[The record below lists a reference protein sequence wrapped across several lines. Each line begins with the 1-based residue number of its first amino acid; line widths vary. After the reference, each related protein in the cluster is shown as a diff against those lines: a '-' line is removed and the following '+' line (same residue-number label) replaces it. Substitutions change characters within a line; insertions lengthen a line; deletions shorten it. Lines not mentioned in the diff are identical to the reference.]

1 MKKTLLFVIL
11 LVNSFTVLAQQDLYN
26 YENSRRFGEY
36 LLKSGQFEL
45 ATKEYERLVF
55 LNPTN
60 DTVKLRLLRAY
71 RLNERFETGI
81 LRTQQL
87 YPITENLPFPHAIE
101 YSKLLM
107 NDRQWIAANAFWDK
121 SESISVDDKQLFKTS
136 ASIFNTDFDTAKS
149 YLRLIKDSTNVLAV
163 NYNRIVDEGLY
174 GKYKSPLLAGALS
187 TVIPGLGRVYSGD
200 WKDGLVSIIFT
211 AGMAFQSYRGFNKDG
226 IKSTRGW
233 IYGGAGAGFYL
244 GNIYGSVKSAK
255 NKNKKK
261 TNLLQHEASTLFNAY
276 YN

>member
-1 MKKTLLFVIL
+1 MKKTLFFTIL
-11 LVNSFTVLAQQDLYN
+11 LVNSLIASAQKDLYN
-26 YENSRRFGEY
+26 YENSRKFGEY

-60 DTVKLRLLRAY
+60 DTIKLNLLRAY
-71 RLNERFETGI
+71 RLNEKFETGI

-87 YPITENLPFPHAIE
+87 FPATEKLPFQHSIE

-107 NDRQWIAANAFWDK
+107 NDRQWATANSFWEI
-121 SESISVDDKQLFKTS
+121 SENMPADDKQLFRTS
-136 ASIFNTDFDTAKS
+136 ASIFNTDFETAKT
-149 YLRLIKDSTNVLAV
+149 YLQLINDSTNVLAINYDQIV
-163 NYNRIVDEGLY
+163 NEGLN
-174 GKYKSPLLAGALS
+174 GKRKSPFLAGALS
-187 TVIPGLGRVYSGD
+187 TIVPGLGRTYTGD
-200 WKDGLVSIIFT
+200 WKDGIVSLIFT
-211 AGMAFQSYRGFNKDG
+211 AGMAFQSYRGFNSDG
-226 IKSTRGW
+226 IKSAKGW
-233 IYGGAGAGFYL
+233 IYGGIGTGFYL

-261 TNLLQHEASTLFNAY
+261 INLLQHEASTFFNAY

>member
-1 MKKTLLFVIL
+1 MKKTLLLFIL
-11 LVNSFTVLAQQDLYN
+11 FINATIASAQQDLYN

-55 LNPTN
+55 LNPAD
-60 DTVKLRLLRAY
+60 DTLKLNLLKAY
-71 RLNERFETGI
+71 RFNEKFETGI

-87 YPITENLPFPHAIE
+87 YTEIENLPFLHSIE

-107 NDRQWIAANAFWDK
+107 NDRQWSTANTFWDK
-121 SESISVDDKQLFKTS
+121 SNNMPEDDKQLFKTS
-136 ASIFNTDFDTAKS
+136 ASIFNTDFKTAKS
-149 YLRLIKDSTNVLAV
+149 YLQLINDSTNVLAV
-163 NYNRIVDEGLY
+163 NYERIVDEGLY
-174 GKYKSPLLAGALS
+174 GKRKSPFLAGALS
-187 TVIPGLGRVYSGD
+187 TIIPGMGRVYSGD
-200 WKDGLVSIIFT
+200 WKDGLVSLIFT

-233 IYGGAGAGFYL
+233 IYGGIGTGFYL

>member
-1 MKKTLLFVIL
+1 MKKTLLFATL
-11 LVNSFTVLAQQDLYN
+11 LVSSFIVSAQQDLYN

-55 LNPTN
+55 LNSSN
-60 DTVKLRLLRAY
+60 DTLKLNLLKAY
-71 RLNERFETGI
+71 RLNEKFETGI
-81 LRTQQL
+81 LRAQQL
-87 YPITENLPFPHAIE
+87 YPATENLPFSHSIE

-107 NDRQWIAANAFWDK
+107 NDRQWTTANAFWDK
-121 SESISVDDKQLFKTS
+121 SENMLKDDRQLFKTS
-136 ASIFNTDFDTAKS
+136 ASIFNTDFKTAKS
-149 YLRLIKDSTNVLAV
+149 YLRLIDDSTNVLAV

-174 GKYKSPLLAGALS
+174 GKSKSPFLAGALS
-187 TVIPGLGRVYSGD
+187 TVIPGLGRVYTGD
-200 WKDGLVSIIFT
+200 WKDGLVSLIFT

-233 IYGGAGAGFYL
+233 IYGGVGAGFYL
-244 GNIYGSVKSAK
+244 GNIYGSVKSTK

>member
-1 MKKTLLFVIL
+1 MKKTLFFVL
-11 LVNSFTVLAQQDLYN
+11 LLAKYFHVSAQQDLYN
-26 YENSRRFGEY
+26 YDNSRKFGEY

-55 LNPTN
+55 LNPAN
-60 DTVKLRLLRAY
+60 DTLKLNLLKAY
-71 RLNERFETGI
+71 RFNEKFETGI

-87 YPITENLPFPHAIE
+87 YPDTEKLPFPHAVE

-107 NDRQWIAANAFWDK
+107 NNRQWATANAFWDK
-121 SESISVDDKQLFKTS
+121 SDNMPADDKQLFKTS
-136 ASIFNTDFDTAKS
+136 ASIFTTDFEKAKS
-149 YLRLIKDSTNVLAV
+149 YLQLINDSTNVLAV
-163 NYNRIVDEGLY
+163 NYERIVDEGLY
-174 GKYKSPLLAGALS
+174 GKRKSPFLAGALS
-187 TVIPGLGRVYSGD
+187 IVIPGVGRVYSGD
-200 WKDGLVSIIFT
+200 WKDGLVSLIFT

-226 IKSTRGW
+226 VRSVRGW
-233 IYGGAGAGFYL
+233 IYGGIGTGFYL